1 MRMTRSGERM
11 ARMLDQL
18 VDYVRVR
25 VEDEIPLQRRECVL
39 NEVCRHVV
47 EELELIYPE
56 ADITLDAS
64 ATIIGSFDEERVA
77 EVLSNLIGN
86 ACEHGGGA
94 IEVRLRRGIGVAVVS
109 VANGGQAIPADL
121 LPHLFEPFRGR
132 RTARRTSGLGLFL
145 TRALVRAH
153 GGTVD
158 VESSAGRGTRFTVT
172 LPLA

>member
-1 MRMTRSGERM
+1 
-11 ARMLDQL
+11 
-18 VDYVRVR
+18 
-25 VEDEIPLQRRECVL
+25 
-39 NEVCRHVV
+39 VV

-56 ADITLDAS
+56 AD
-64 ATIIGSFDEERVA
+64 
-77 EVLSNLIGN
+77 
-86 ACEHGGGA
+86 
-94 IEVRLRRGIGVAVVS
+94 
-109 VANGGQAIPADL
+109 
-121 LPHLFEPFRGR
+121 HLFEPFRGR